1 MGKMTKSKELII
13 AVFIF
18 VSVVITTVILAVCA
32 VSERENEKNMQRQL
46 SAENKI
52 QSVIETKSIEYL
64 QETGEEDAEIM
75 TDSFMLTENTK
86 DTIKEAAKEI
96 SCWGD
101 SMMEGCGKGFAVIN
115 NNGLYKDISN
125 YDSPFTVEELT
136 RYNTYNFGVAG
147 ETSYEIAIR
156 AGGIGIYIDRNLHLT
171 SYTTERAR
179 LIDDYGNVVNMN
191 DFSGYGWENND
202 YPNTVYIN
210 NVLCLVE
217 NIENSDEV
225 YISICIEPEIY
236 NIEDVSME
244 VYNSEDDDMLY
255 EMDADSG
262 TRVVPKAAYDHKSDI
277 LILEMGSN
285 GGWCNDYE
293 ELITQYQ
300 SIIDFFGCDNYIIV
314 VDTDDPGFS
323 ADAFQGMTDEIG
335 GYIGTQDTYWEAAL
349 REAFGEHFLNTR
361 VYIVENGLYDCGLL
375 ATRQDIIDESKGYI
389 SKQLRADNTHFN
401 SYGYYS
407 KGLAIYQKGL
417 EMGYWD

>member
-75 TDSFMLTENTK
+75 TDSFMFTENTK

-115 NNGLYKDISN
+115 NNGLYKNISN

-217 NIENSDEV
+217 NIENFD
-225 YISICIEPEIY
+225 
-236 NIEDVSME
+236 
-244 VYNSEDDDMLY
+244 
-255 EMDADSG
+255 
-262 TRVVPKAAYDHKSDI
+262 KS
-277 LILEMGSN
+277 
-285 GGWCNDYE
+285 Y
-293 ELITQYQ
+293 
-300 SIIDFFGCDNYIIV
+300 F
-314 VDTDDPGFS
+314 
-323 ADAFQGMTDEIG
+323 A
-335 GYIGTQDTYWEAAL
+335 
-349 REAFGEHFLNTR
+349 
-361 VYIVENGLYDCGLL
+361 
-375 ATRQDIIDESKGYI
+375 
-389 SKQLRADNTHFN
+389 
-401 SYGYYS
+401 
-407 KGLAIYQKGL
+407 
-417 EMGYWD
+417 